1 MAYSRKSGYE
11 CDFSEKG
18 HEMLKKVGNIRK
30 FGQKYTKFE
39 NILIKGRWLCAIRIG
54 LEKCWF

>member
-1 MAYSRKSGYE
+1 MAYSRKSGYG
-11 CDFSEKG
+11 CNFSEKG
-18 HEMLKKVGNIRK
+18 QEMLKKGGNIGK

-54 LEKCWF
+54 PEKCWF